1 MMPSGYIPSKRISLR
16 DTGNGEAWLQELV
29 FSDPSI
35 LGLGELKA
43 LSRERRQS
51 SGGRLDFLLVDPDS
65 ERMYEVE
72 LMLGA
77 TDESHIIRTLE
88 YWDIESRKSP
98 NREHRAVIVAEEITN
113 RFFNVIWLLNR
124 SIPIIAIKLDTLK
137 VGDGFVLT
145 FTKVLDIY
153 EEPEGRDTP
162 EEREATRHDW
172 ENSNPESLG
181 VFDDCVKMLSENG
194 KSPRITYNAG
204 HIAVGG
210 QRKNFAWFTPR
221 TKMPHCKVELR
232 IGESNV
238 ESALEKL
245 SKTSIES
252 RSLSAGFILMKLTRP
267 ELKQNSELFHELL
280 KKGIEEGGGL

>member
-1 MMPSGYIPSKRISLR
+1 MSAGYISSKRISLR
-16 DTGNGEAWLQELV
+16 EAGFNEQWLQQLV
-29 FSDPSI
+29 FDDPSV

-43 LSRERRQS
+43 VSRERKQS

-65 ERMYEVE
+65 EIMYEVE
-72 LMLGA
+72 LMLGP
-77 TDESHIIRTLE
+77 TDESHIIRTIE
-88 YWDIESRKSP
+88 YWDIESRRWP
-98 NREHRAVIVAEEITN
+98 NREHRAVIVAEDITN

-124 SIPIIAIKLDTLK
+124 SLPIIAIKLDTLQTDHG
-137 VGDGFVLT
+137 VVIN
-145 FTKVLDIY
+145 FTTVLDVY
-153 EEPEGRDTP
+153 EEPEGPNTP

-172 ENSNPESLG
+172 ENSNPESLA

-232 IGESNV
+232 IGEPNIDG
-238 ESALEKL
+238 ALEKIFQ
-245 SKTSIES
+245 TSVEA
-252 RSLSAGFILMKLTRP
+252 RKLSAGI
-267 ELKQNSELFHELL
+267 
-280 KKGIEEGGGL
+280 I